1 LTLSYFLYIYQIIF
15 ILFAQIDDDK
25 NLNVI
30 ASIILLILHETVHHF
45 IRFYSINEEYQ
56 KLLFF
61 TPEKELQDGL

>member
-1 LTLSYFLYIYQIIF
+1 MTLSYFLYIYQIIF